1 MGICS
6 RCGGYIEF
14 RYIDG
19 RCVPMHQGGSCEAT
33 DASGLESCE
42 DYSGYRASKEGQC
55 YSTECPKC
63 SNEVFFIREPL
74 KIASHV
80 GWVKPRQRRTQQNHT
95 VRRVSLRSTLPT
107 FELLEVPIRHNG
119 GSVWID
125 PPLGPPWYKHSCF
138 EDSRLKTE
146 RSTLFTGTSATVE
159 QINENSILGIVKSA
173 EVSHTNEST
182 VIIFETGK
190 NEQYILLMRY
200 NAGYLV
206 GKLALYRQ
214 SERTVTVFYEPK
226 YSFAVV
232 TEIHSENKE
241 FAINEKVICPELDC
255 RVELKNNIP
264 SHLMNEHL
272 YAKIFDLH
280 NSTRRA
286 D

>member
-63 SNEVFFIREPL
+63 SNEVFF
-74 KIASHV
+74 
-80 GWVKPRQRRTQQNHT
+80 
-95 VRRVSLRSTLPT
+95 
-107 FELLEVPIRHNG
+107 IRHNG

-206 GKLALYRQ
+206 GKLALYRP